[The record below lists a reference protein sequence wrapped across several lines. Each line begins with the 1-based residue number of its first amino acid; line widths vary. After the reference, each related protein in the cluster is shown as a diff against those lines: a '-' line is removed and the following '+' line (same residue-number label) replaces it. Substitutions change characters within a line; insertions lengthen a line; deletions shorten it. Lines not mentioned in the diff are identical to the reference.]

1 MPEKLYL
8 LCWHGQAGKLLLQ
21 AYKVLVDYPL
31 LQLQQILTKDK
42 TIEVNIYFFN
52 MVRIEIVFFLPYLHI
67 IETIIFDETF
77 TMLLL
82 LTACSE
88 RRCIGTASVQWQ
100 F

>member
-8 LCWHGQAGKLLLQ
+8 LCWHGQAGKLLCQ
-21 AYKVLVDYPL
+21 ACKVLVDYPL

-67 IETIIFDETF
+67 IETYYF
-77 TMLLL
+77 
-82 LTACSE
+82 
-88 RRCIGTASVQWQ
+88 
-100 F
+100 